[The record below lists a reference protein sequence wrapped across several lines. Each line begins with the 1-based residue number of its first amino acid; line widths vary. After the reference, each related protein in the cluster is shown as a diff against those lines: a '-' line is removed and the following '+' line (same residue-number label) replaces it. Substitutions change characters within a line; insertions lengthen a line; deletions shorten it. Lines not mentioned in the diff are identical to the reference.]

1 MGLKS
6 FEEQNFDLEEP
17 NLVAALAWEAVANA
31 VAVVDTD
38 LSKTSFVVE
47 CVFASHP
54 RYSGSDQRSAFSES
68 C

>member
-38 LSKTSFVVE
+38 FSKTSFVVE
-47 CVFASHP
+47 RVFASHP
-54 RYSGSDQRSAFSES
+54 R
-68 C
+68 

>member
-17 NLVAALAWEAVANA
+17 NLVAALAWETVANA

-38 LSKTSFVVE
+38 FSKTSFVVE
-47 CVFASHP
+47 CVFE